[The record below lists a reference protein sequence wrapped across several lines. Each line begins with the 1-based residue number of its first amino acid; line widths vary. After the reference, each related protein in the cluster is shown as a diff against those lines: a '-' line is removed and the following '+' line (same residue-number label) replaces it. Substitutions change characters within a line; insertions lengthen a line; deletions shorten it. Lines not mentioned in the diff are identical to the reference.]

1 MARSRPQH
9 GISRRALLRGLA
21 GCCLWLATTQPGA
34 APAPPEILVVT
45 DQSAVQREIV
55 VALRAALDAHGAP
68 YLLQTL
74 PSAGLDT
81 ALAAAVRPVLVVTL
95 GSSAARALGDTLA
108 VPVLHGAIPRTLYD
122 GLHQAGEPAAHPHGH
137 SALFLDQPPARQLR
151 AVRLALPQLQQLGVL
166 ASAGSAALLA
176 PLRDAAR
183 EQTVELVDAE
193 VPEESLLIPRVEQL
207 LRYSDALLVT
217 PDARLYNRYSLQKV
231 LLAAYRQRKPVIGL
245 SAAYVT
251 AGALLAVHSDPAA
264 IGTDLAEMVVAV
276 LDGKGLPQA
285 RHPRR
290 YAVAINQHVARSL
303 GLNLPTEEALAA
315 ALRDAEKAR

>member
-1 MARSRPQH
+1 M
-9 GISRRALLRGLA
+9 A
-21 GCCLWLATTQPGA
+21 GCWLLLATARADA
-34 APAPPEILVVT
+34 APAPPPEVLVVT

-74 PSAGLDT
+74 PSEGLNT
-81 ALAAAVRPVLVVTL
+81 ALAAAARPALVVTL
-95 GSSAARALGDTLA
+95 GSGAARALSGTLP
-108 VPVLHGAIPRTLYD
+108 VPVLHGAIPRALYD
-122 GLHQAGEPAAHPHGH
+122 GLHRSGEPATHPHGH
-137 SALFLDQPPARQLR
+137 TALFLDQPASRQLR
-151 AVRLALPQLQQLGVL
+151 AVHLALPQLQQLGVL
-166 ASAGSAALLA
+166 ASPGDAALLA
-176 PLRDAAR
+176 PLRDVAR
-183 EQTVELVDAE
+183 GQEIELVEAE

-264 IGTDLAEMVVAV
+264 IGTDLAEMVAAV
-276 LDGKGLPQA
+276 LDGKALPLA
-285 RHPRR
+285 RHPRH
-290 YAVAINQHVARSL
+290 YSVAINHHVARSL
-303 GLNLPTEEALAA
+303 GLNLPTEETLTA